1 VTPRSVALALGVAY
15 AVLTAAELLF
25 GQWSL
30 GGTPILDR
38 TTKANLL
45 HWSVALAMLGA
56 FFAGGAPS
64 RVACRVAGAFFLILA
79 VWGLLSA
86 VSLGGV
92 LGHPEGIPASYQ
104 ALHALSAI
112 AALVGGFA
120 SRAERA

>member
-1 VTPRSVALALGVAY
+1 MTPRSVALALGVAY
-15 AVLTAAELLF
+15 AVLTAAELLS
-25 GQWSL
+25 GERSV
-30 GGTPILDR
+30 GGTPVLER

-86 VSLGGV
+86 ASLGGV

>member
-15 AVLTAAELLF
+15 AVLTATELVF
-25 GQWSL
+25 GEWFL

-45 HWSVALAMLGA
+45 HWLVALAMLGA

-64 RVACRVAGAFFLILA
+64 RVMCRVAGSLFLVLTI
-79 VWGLLSA
+79 WGLLSA

-92 LGHPEGIPASYQ
+92 LGYPDGIPVSYQ

-112 AALVGGFA
+112 GALIGGFA
-120 SRAERA
+120 RRAERA